1 MAQSTLARV
10 RPKHWKTETWVC
22 SMRGHIVPV
31 ARVRHLRPGTG
42 DDRLGVDTPQGRLG
56 RCLRC
61 DLWLDVAVPG
71 PGDPGVT
78 ELLGEDDTLPRPRR
92 GVELDQSLVVRL
104 IAVERAL
111 HVLAYL
117 TVAAVAVVLWADYG
131 TVHRWATD
139 LVHNLSP
146 AGHPLLNSNL
156 SRLSHL
162 KVSTLE
168 IVVTAALA
176 YAVLEAVEAVGLWR
190 ERRWAEYLTVVATAT
205 FIPLEVHEL
214 IQRVTWLRIGAL
226 VVNVAVVAYL
236 IVAKRL
242 FGLRGG
248 KVALDEAGTDWPL
261 VLEHPDQAHL
271 A

>member
-1 MAQSTLARV
+1 MAQSTLARL

-22 SMRGHIVPV
+22 SMRGHIVPA
-31 ARVRHLRPGTG
+31 ARVRRLRPGTS
-42 DDRLGVDTPQGRLG
+42 DDRLGVDTPQGRFG

-61 DLWLDVAVPG
+61 DLWLAVEVPG

-78 ELLGEDDTLPRPRR
+78 DVLGDDAALPRPRR
-92 GVELDQSLVVRL
+92 GIELDQSLVVRL
-104 IAVERAL
+104 IAIERAF

-156 SRLSHL
+156 SRLSRL

-168 IVVTAALA
+168 IAVERRAGLRRARSDRGRRPVARAAL
-176 YAVLEAVEAVGLWR
+176 G
-190 ERRWAEYLTVVATAT
+190 
-205 FIPLEVHEL
+205 
-214 IQRVTWLRIGAL
+214 RVPD
-226 VVNVAVVAYL
+226 
-236 IVAKRL
+236 
-242 FGLRGG
+242 RGG
-248 KVALDEAGTDWPL
+248 HGDL
-261 VLEHPDQAHL
+261 HPHRSARARPARHL
-271 A
+271 AAHRRRS

>member
-1 MAQSTLARV
+1 MARSTLSRV
-10 RPKHWKTETWVC
+10 RPERWKTETWVC
-22 SMRGHIVPV
+22 SMRGHIVPA
-31 ARVRHLRPGTG
+31 ARVRRLRPGTG
-42 DDRLGVDTPQGRLG
+42 DDRLGLDTPRGRLG

-61 DLWLDVAVPG
+61 DLWLAVEIPG
-71 PGDPGVT
+71 PDAPEVLGDDPS
-78 ELLGEDDTLPRPRR
+78 LPRPRR
-92 GVELDQSLVVRL
+92 GNDLDQSLVVRL
-104 IAVERAL
+104 IAVERGF

-117 TVAAVAVVLWADYG
+117 TVAAVAVVLWADYH

-146 AGHPLLNSNL
+146 AGHPLLSSNL

-168 IVVTAALA
+168 IVLIAAVG

-214 IQRVTWLRIGAL
+214 VQRVTWLRMAAL
-226 VVNVAVVAYL
+226 VINVAVVAYL
-236 IVAKRL
+236 VVAKRL

-248 KVALDEAGTDWPL
+248 RTALEEAGTDWAS
-261 VLEHPDQAHL
+261 VLEHPDTAEL